1 LKPQQIVVFKD
12 AGAEA
17 EDVRRLVPRLMIN
30 EANTAEFLKIKI
42 PTRTSFPNRLCFYKR
57 FRLGSTMTSTALN
70 SLARASSAY
79 LRSAM
84 HQPIQWHEWGA
95 EAFAVAR
102 RENKPMLLD
111 IGAVWCH
118 WCHVMDRES
127 YDDAEIA
134 AIVNQH
140 FIAVKVDRDERP
152 DIDSRYQA
160 AVQAVSGQG
169 GWPLTAFLTPDGKPF
184 YGGTYFPPSDG
195 YGRPSFRRVLLSIAN
210 AYAEKHGD
218 VVEQAKMV
226 ESAIALS
233 ESFAGRSGR
242 VSAGVIATIQESA
255 FKMFDPQHGGFGQA
269 PKFPH
274 PSALDLLIER
284 YAKSPPYRKE
294 RDRMGHPDSSE
305 SPDSSERNASL
316 RNLITTTLEHMARGG
331 VYDQL
336 AGGFHRYS
344 VDERWVVPHFEK
356 MCYDNSELLK
366 NYVHAYQAT
375 GEEFFADVARD
386 MIRWM
391 DEWLSDR
398 QRGGFYASQD
408 ADISM
413 DDDGDY
419 FTWTLD
425 EARGV
430 LTKEEAEAAALHY
443 DINEVGEMH
452 HNPAKNVLYVRA
464 PVEEIARRMN
474 LAPERVREL
483 LATAKKKMYAARLQR
498 PTPYVDKTVYVG
510 WNSLCVS
517 AYLEAAKVLNLA
529 EARRFALKS
538 LDRVL
543 GEAWKAGSE
552 QKNLAG
558 EAPSATRTLLH
569 VVSYSDPKASHRE
582 VPGLL
587 DDYAF
592 TALACLD
599 AYEATA
605 DLSYFKFARAI
616 ADAMIERFYDAT
628 SGGFFDSEPVAEGTS
643 LGVLATRRKPLQDS
657 PTPAGNPMA
666 AIALMRLHHYTGD
679 AAYRDKAE
687 LTLETFAGVAE
698 QFGIFAA
705 TYGIAVVHLVESPL
719 QVVVIAQ
726 DGDEDAAGEL
736 HAAAV
741 AAFAFNKSAV
751 RLAANQAAAENLPPA
766 LAATIPNLPDLSRK
780 PGSRK
785 SFAVLCS
792 GSACQPPVS
801 DAADLRN
808 ALEAALH
815 KN

>member
-1 LKPQQIVVFKD
+1 
-12 AGAEA
+12 
-17 EDVRRLVPRLMIN
+17 M
-30 EANTAEFLKIKI
+30 T
-42 PTRTSFPNRLCFYKR
+42 TTS
-57 FRLGSTMTSTALN
+57 LN

-84 HQPIQWHEWGA
+84 HQPIRWHEWGA
-95 EAFAVAR
+95 EAFDAATR
-102 RENKPMLLD
+102 DNKPMLLD

-127 YDDAEIA
+127 YDDPEIA
-134 AIVNQH
+134 AIVNEH

-184 YGGTYFPPSDG
+184 YGGTYFPPSAG
-195 YGRPSFRRVLLSIAN
+195 YGRPSFRQVLLSIAN
-210 AYAEKHGD
+210 AYKEKNGD
-218 VVEQAKMV
+218 VVEQAAMV
-226 ESAIALS
+226 ENAIAQS
-233 ESFAGRSGR
+233 ESFAGKDGR
-242 VSAGVIATIQESA
+242 VSAKILDAIQTSA
-255 FKMFDPQHGGFGQA
+255 FRMFDPQHGGFGQA

-284 YAKSPPYRKE
+284 YAKKNIGDESTGVPPFRTE
-294 RDRMGHPDSSE
+294 RERMGHPRYSSNE
-305 SPDSSERNASL
+305 RSASEDPL
-316 RNLITTTLEHMARGG
+316 HNLIVITLEGMANGG

-375 GEEFFADVARD
+375 GNEFFADVARD
-386 MIRWM
+386 IIRWM

-398 QRGGFYASQD
+398 ERGGFYASQD
-408 ADISM
+408 ADINM

-419 FTWTLD
+419 FTWTVD
-425 EARGV
+425 EARAV
-430 LTKEEAEAAALHY
+430 LTEDEAAVAALHY

-464 PVEEIARRMN
+464 SVDEIAQRLK
-474 LAPERVREL
+474 LATGRVEEL
-483 LATAKKKMYAARLQR
+483 LASAKKKMYAARLLR

-517 AYLEAAKVLNLA
+517 AYLEAAKVLKLDD
-529 EARRFALKS
+529 ARRFALRS

-543 GEAWKAGSE
+543 ARAWRHHPEKRAAEAATAPRAL
-552 QKNLAG
+552 LA
-558 EAPSATRTLLH
+558 H
-569 VVSYSDPKASHRE
+569 VVSYSDPQAEHRE
-582 VPGLL
+582 GTGMLE
-587 DDYAF
+587 DYAF

-605 DLSYFKFARAI
+605 DLSYFKFAHAI
-616 ADAMIERFYDAT
+616 TDAMIARFYDAT
-628 SGGFFDSEPVAEGTS
+628 GGGFFDSEPAAEGQS

-666 AIALMRLHHYTGD
+666 AIALARLHLYTGD
-679 AAYRDKAE
+679 AAYHDKAE
-687 LTLETFAGVAE
+687 QTLETFAGVAE

-705 TYGIAVVHLVESPL
+705 TYGIAVVHLLESPV
-719 QVVVIAQ
+719 QVVVI
-726 DGDEDAAGEL
+726 GEDEAAAEL
-736 HAAAV
+736 LAAAV
-741 AAFAFNKSAV
+741 APFAFNKATL
-751 RLAANQAAAENLPPA
+751 RLAGNQVAAANLPPA
-766 LAATIPNLPDLSRK
+766 LAATLPGLPHLAS
-780 PGSRK
+780 GN

-792 GSACQPPVS
+792 GSACQPPIA
-801 DAADLRN
+801 DAAELQR
-808 ALEAALH
+808 ALEDTRRTD
-815 KN
+815 

>member
-1 LKPQQIVVFKD
+1 
-12 AGAEA
+12 
-17 EDVRRLVPRLMIN
+17 M
-30 EANTAEFLKIKI
+30 
-42 PTRTSFPNRLCFYKR
+42 
-57 FRLGSTMTSTALN
+57 STTTLN
-70 SLARASSAY
+70 SLARASSSY

-84 HQPIQWHEWGA
+84 HQPIHWHEWGDDAFA
-95 EAFAVAR
+95 EAQ

-127 YDDAEIA
+127 YDDPEIA
-134 AIVNQH
+134 RIVNEH
-140 FIAVKVDRDERP
+140 FVAVKVDRDERP

-184 YGGTYFPPSDG
+184 YGGTYFPPTEG

-210 AYAEKHGD
+210 AYKEKHGD
-218 VVEQAKMV
+218 VVEQAASV
-226 ESAIALS
+226 ESAIAQS
-233 ESFAGRSGR
+233 ESFAGRNGR
-242 VSAGVIATIQESA
+242 ISPGVITAIQESA
-255 FKMFDPQHGGFGQA
+255 LKMFDPRHGGFGQA

-284 YAKSPPYRKE
+284 YARNREMPTESRSAGQPGAAVPTNTE
-294 RDRMGHPDSSE
+294 R
-305 SPDSSERNASL
+305 L
-316 RNLITTTLEHMARGG
+316 REVIVTTLEHMARGG

-356 MCYDNSELLK
+356 MSYDNSELLK

-375 GEEFFADVARD
+375 GERFFADVARD
-386 MIRWM
+386 IIRWM

-398 QRGGFYASQD
+398 ERGGFYASQD

-425 EARGV
+425 EARAV
-430 LTKEEAEAAALHY
+430 LSEQEAQVAALHY

-464 PVEEIARRMN
+464 SLDEISRRLNLPLESVE
-474 LAPERVREL
+474 EL
-483 LATAKKKMYAARLQR
+483 LAAAKQKMYAARLKR

-529 EARRFALKS
+529 DARRFALRS

-543 GEAWKAGSE
+543 SHAYKAARSSSGSGEGARA
-552 QKNLAG
+552 
-558 EAPSATRTLLH
+558 TLLH
-569 VVSYSDPKASHRE
+569 VVAYSDPKAEHRE
-582 VPGLL
+582 IPGML

-592 TALACLD
+592 TAIACLD

-605 DLSYFKFARAI
+605 DLSYFKFARALV
-616 ADAMIERFYDAT
+616 DAMIARFFDAT
-628 SGGFFDSEPVAEGTS
+628 SGGFFDSEVGQDAKA

-666 AIALMRLHHYTGD
+666 AIALLRMEHYTGNSD
-679 AAYRDKAE
+679 YRDKAE
-687 LTLETFAGVAE
+687 QTLETFAGVAE

-705 TYGIAVVHLVESPL
+705 TYGIAVLHFLEHPM
-719 QVVVIAQ
+719 QVVII
-726 DGDEDAAGEL
+726 DGDDASTAESL
-736 HAAAV
+736 RSAAV
-741 AAFAFNKSAV
+741 APFAFSKAV
-751 RLAANQAAAENLPPA
+751 VQLKANQAVPENLPPA
-766 LAATIPNLPDLSRK
+766 LAESIPNLPQLRS
-780 PGSRK
+780 GK

-792 GSACQPPVS
+792 GTSCQPPVFS
-801 DAADLRN
+801 PEELHEQLRQAMSN
-808 ALEAALH
+808 EQ
-815 KN
+815 